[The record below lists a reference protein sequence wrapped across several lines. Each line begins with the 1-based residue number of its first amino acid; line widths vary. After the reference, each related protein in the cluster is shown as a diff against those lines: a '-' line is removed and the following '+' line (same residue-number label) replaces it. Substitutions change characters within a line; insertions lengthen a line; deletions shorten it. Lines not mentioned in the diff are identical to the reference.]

1 MTDKVLSEDLDLLLE
16 DFCETCG
23 LSESR
28 VLAYI
33 EEGVVIVQ
41 GDDVKQWRFS
51 EVSIIQVQ
59 KADRLERELRLNPAG
74 AALALE
80 LMSEIE
86 DLKNQ
91 LKRLQR
97 ASQGQEF

>member
-28 VLAYI
+28 VLSYV
-33 EEGVVIVQ
+33 EEGVISVQ
-41 GDDVKQWRFS
+41 GEDVKRWRFS
-51 EVSIIQVQ
+51 EVNIVQVQ

-74 AALALE
+74 VALALE

-97 ASQGQEF
+97 TSQQE